1 MPKTLERSGSAPR
14 TRLALAA
21 IAAAA
26 AFLCVPALAFAYDA
40 GAWRQDFDQLKAELA
55 RAYANLDWAVTG
67 RRMDLKALAAQ
78 SSGQLDRAASDEEA
92 RRVFE
97 RFLGEFGDGHL
108 RIEWPRPPATQAA
121 AAQKPAQG
129 AAGKS
134 CADLGYRRW
143 RDAGLDFAA
152 FRGYEPL
159 VTPESASFPAGVLRT
174 EGGARLGILRIPL
187 FMESAYPEVCE
198 RVHRSGTA
206 CDSDCER
213 RLREEVGR
221 RISRSLAAQL
231 RALAAR
237 RVDAIV
243 VDVTGNGGGSDWADA
258 ATRIVTAPGL
268 VAPPMAFIRHPHWVK
283 QLRDRLGDVEA
294 DLARRDLPAQPRAH
308 LEAARTMLAEA
319 IRLAGES
326 CDRTPVWSGAPACEL
341 VAPALFRSTGTLATR
356 PPYDLKGLAAN
367 HVLYAVSQYEFE
379 EGAYRG
385 PLAVLV
391 DGGTASAAELFAATL
406 QDNRRAT
413 IIGSPTVGS
422 GCGYTGGGIAI
433 RLARSGAALRVPD
446 CVRYRADGTNEVDGV
461 EPDVLVAWRMG
472 LSRHQR
478 SARAV
483 RALGTWADANRIR

>member
-1 MPKTLERSGSAPR
+1 MGIGQRAAR
-14 TRLALAA
+14 LAA
-21 IAAAA
+21 IFGTCATLVGAA
-26 AFLCVPALAFAYDA
+26 PALAFDRD
-40 GAWRQDFDQLKAELA
+40 AWRRDFVQLQAELA
-55 RAYANLDWAVTG
+55 VAYANLDWAVTG
-67 RRMDLKALAAQ
+67 RRMNLKALATQA
-78 SSGQLDRAASDEEA
+78 GGELDRAASDEEG

-97 RFLGEFGDGHL
+97 RFLAEFGDGHL
-108 RIEWPRPPATQAA
+108 RIDWPRPPAAR
-121 AAQKPAQG
+121 KPAQG
-129 AAGKS
+129 GAGRS

-143 RDAGLDFAA
+143 RDPGLDFTA

-159 VTPESASFPAGVLRT
+159 VTPDSASFPAGVLRT
-174 EGGARLGILRIPL
+174 EGGARLGILRISL

-198 RVHRSGTA
+198 RVHKSGTA
-206 CDSDCER
+206 CDGDCER
-213 RLREEVGR
+213 RVNEEVGR

-243 VDVTGNGGGSDWADA
+243 IDVTGNGGGSDWADA

-283 QLRDRLGDVEA
+283 QLRDRLADVEA
-294 DLARRDLPAQPRAH
+294 DLARRDLAAQPRAH
-308 LEAARTMLAEA
+308 LEAARTTLVEA
-319 IRLAGES
+319 IRLAGET

-356 PPYDLKGLAAN
+356 PPYDLKGLAAD
-367 HVLYAVSQYEFE
+367 HVLHAVSRYEFE

-391 DGGTASAAELFAATL
+391 DGNTASAAELFAATL

-413 IIGSPTVGS
+413 IIGSPTFGS
-422 GCGYTGGGIAI
+422 GCGYTNGGIAI
-433 RLARSGAALRVPD
+433 RLARSGATLRVPD

-461 EPDVLVAWRMG
+461 EPDFLVAWRKG

-478 SARAV
+478 SARAF
-483 RALGTWADANRIR
+483 RALGVWADSNRQ